1 MNNDYSES
9 SIYVICAIVLALMF
23 LQQYF
28 IEAFVMIWKW
38 FALAVLFPLSYLPSI
53 VTKVLFFWMGN
64 ASIEQAPVYIYKL
77 LQPTEFIVET
87 YGTKFIGRANEFI
100 NALVAPYLLIYFVY
114 YTKKNLKN
122 NEFKKKFSIDTLITH
137 QADLWPQIKPLVN
150 VHPEKIDDLD
160 EGEWAMGAEP
170 LSFSKNHGLIKTT
183 EDEMGEVKIELIEEK
198 VRSIFKSQLGS
209 IWKGVDHLTQEER
222 FILAIFLP
230 KANRDDKLSQLV
242 RKKVATAYTTEKKYS
257 KKELKMFWDEAVE
270 LTNKVINEQK
280 DSEVLIN
287 TISQHYYVNTVLARM
302 LEMARVDGVLA
313 NADFIWLKIR
323 NRTLWY
329 ILNNVGRN
337 ASWIECAGIWHHYNY
352 EKAIERK
359 IPAPNITGAISA
371 LDWEFRNNAA
381 NYIPL
386 PGYNKELN

>member
-9 SIYVICAIVLALMF
+9 SIYIVCALCLLLLF

-28 IEAFVMIWKW
+28 VEAFVYIWKW
-38 FALAVLFPLSYLPSI
+38 FALAVLFPLMYLPEM
-53 VTKVLFFWMGN
+53 VTKVLFFWMGDI
-64 ASIEQAPVYIYKL
+64 SDTVSGLIYRL
-77 LQPTEFIVET
+77 LKPTPYIVEK
-87 YGTKFIGRANEFI
+87 YGIGFIGFANEFI
-100 NALVAPYLLIYFVY
+100 NALIVPYLLVFFIH
-114 YTKKNLKN
+114 YTMKNLKQSD
-122 NEFKKKFSIDTLITH
+122 FKRKFSIDTLITD
-137 QADLWPQIKPLVN
+137 QADLWPQIKPMVN
-150 VHPEKIDDLD
+150 VFPQKTRDLD

-170 LSFSKNHGLIKTT
+170 LGFSKKMGLIKTT
-183 EDEMGEVKIELIEEK
+183 EDKMGEKKIELIEEK
-198 VRSIFKSQLGS
+198 VRSVFKAQLGRV
-209 IWKGVDHLTQEER
+209 WKGVDDLTQEER

-230 KANRDDKLSQLV
+230 KANREDKESQLV

-257 KKELKMFWDEAVE
+257 KKELAQFWKEAIE
-270 LTNKVINEQK
+270 ITDQMIDKYK
-280 DSEVLIN
+280 DSEVFRS
-287 TISQHYYVNTVLARM
+287 TVAQHYYVNTVLPRM

-359 IPAPNITGAISA
+359 IPAPNISGAISA
-371 LDWEFRNNAA
+371 LDWEFRNNAD

-386 PGYNKELN
+386 SGYNKDLN